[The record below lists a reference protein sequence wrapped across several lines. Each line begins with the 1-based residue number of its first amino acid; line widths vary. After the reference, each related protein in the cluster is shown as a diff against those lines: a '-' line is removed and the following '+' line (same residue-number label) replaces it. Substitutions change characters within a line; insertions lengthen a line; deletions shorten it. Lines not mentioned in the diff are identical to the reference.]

1 MEKAAVEAMR
11 GGKSLDETDFVA
23 AVVIGVGAVWVWDS
37 EGEIWRVG
45 MVGRVVFESLHAL
58 FVYLVASLVLVWVWF
73 F

>member
-23 AVVIGVGAVWVWDS
+23 VVVIGVGAVWVCDS

-45 MVGRVVFESLHAL
+45 MVGRVVFGRWENCVVKVYMLCL
-58 FVYLVASLVLVWVWF
+58 FIWLLV
-73 F
+73 